1 MLINQLTPHRP
12 KDNKEVNAHVKR
24 LQAMM
29 GTATVI
35 DPALDRDGEA
45 RGLEL
50 EHW

>member
-12 KDNKEVNAHVKR
+12 KDNKVNAHVKC

-29 GTATVI
+29 GAATVI
-35 DPALDRDGEA
+35 DPTLDRDGEA